1 MTLGFG
7 NNVVSTLASEITA
20 SQKTIPVMPGT
31 GAKFAELLTQD
42 NVNSSTALNMFAKI
56 TLTDAGETEFEIC
69 HLLSVSGDVLTVVRG
84 QEKTEAKGW
93 MLNDV
98 VANFATRGSEN
109 QFVQVEHLQSGFYC
123 AGVVGGSANALTLN
137 LPASFFLNGST
148 DWILRTPVI
157 LYPTQNNTGAATL
170 QLTMGGKVLG
180 TFPLYKGDKK
190 QLAAKDI
197 LKDVPLVCL
206 LDNSKTFFNVTNP
219 GAIYA
224 GLGTAAFADL
234 TTSPMDTT
242 VGHVIKVRDY
252 GIGYTGLPS
261 GVGVDFATEVWV
273 SKTTRTIDYTLS
285 TNVPEG
291 WPKQSGTISTYVRH
305 VSASSEP
312 DKQAVILD
320 LYPYG
325 TPGMNGAPAF
335 IAYKTSN
342 QWAFAQVMN
351 TFNKPAYGSFGVFP
365 AYDAVLSVDLNTL
378 GAHTDAGVHYQTTN
392 ASATTANHYP
402 IAEAGS
408 LLVTPTAYGCMQEYT
423 AFGSGRKF
431 VRGLSATW
439 NGTNGPWHDWVEYLK
454 QKDTAAAATKL
465 ATAHKIAGHPFDGTA
480 DISISGSDVG
490 LDKVG
495 NFAAVQQGGGAGM
508 GTNKVYIGWTGSKVK
523 IQVDASDM
531 GEVYTT
537 VNPPPVTSVVTDSR
551 QGALQDIGHLG
562 DGQNIAPAG
571 CSLIGLAHNGS
582 SDTKNMGLYC
592 AANQIC
598 INGNWRTIERL

>member
-1 MTLGFG
+1 M
-7 NNVVSTLASEITA
+7 
-20 SQKTIPVMPGT
+20 QKIG
-31 GAKFAELLTQD
+31 
-42 NVNSSTALNMFAKI
+42 SSTSTADEHGEFTDGDPQREISCTWVMAAWLNTLQRELVHLCEEAGI
-56 TLTDAGETEFEIC
+56 TLDPKDDTQVYKAISA
-69 HLLSVSGDVLTVVRG
+69 L
-84 QEKTEAKGW
+84 
-93 MLNDV
+93 LNDGV
-98 VANFATRGSEN
+98 K
-109 QFVQVEHLQSGFYC
+109 
-123 AGVVGGSANALTLN
+123 GVVKSVNTHKPDAAGNVKLGSAAD
-137 LPASFFLNGST
+137 A
-148 DWILRTPVI
+148 
-157 LYPTQNNTGAATL
+157 
-170 QLTMGGKVLG
+170 
-180 TFPLYKGDKK
+180 
-190 QLAAKDI
+190 
-197 LKDVPLVCL
+197 DV
-206 LDNSKTFFNVTNP
+206 
-219 GAIYA
+219 
-224 GLGTAAFADL
+224 
-234 TTSPMDTT
+234 TTSAQDTT
-242 VGHVIKVRDY
+242 TGRVLKVRDY

-291 WPKQSGTISTYVRH
+291 WPKQSSTISTYVRH

-312 DKQAVILD
+312 AKQAVILD

-392 ASATTANHYP
+392 TSSTTANHYP

-423 AFGSGRKF
+423 AFGTGRKF
-431 VRGLSATW
+431 VRGLSAAW
-439 NGTNGPWHDWVEYLK
+439 NGKDGPWHDWVEYLK

-480 DISISGSDVG
+480 DISISSGDVGALPSGGTAAAATKLATARKIAGHPFDGTADISISGSDVG

-508 GTNKVYIGWTGSKVK
+508 AENKIYVGWTGSKIK

-537 VNPPPVTSVVTDSR
+537 ENPPPVTSVVTDSR

-582 SDTKNMGLYC
+582 SDTRNMGLYC